1 MENLVTYDLGPFISN
16 DYGDRYLYPVNRE
29 TFHRTGAYAQYKKH
43 FGEALFAEKTLH
55 ILVGTDS
62 GMLLRHINKTSVPDA
77 CRYVFIELPQV
88 IDRLAKEGLLD
99 DLQEEITCIPIDQLK
114 ETADLLEFQN
124 YLYTEKILVWK
135 SLAAVDS
142 FLPEYA
148 ELNWE
153 ARDFIDAFAWKIK
166 VQLGNQ
172 TFIARQLENLAENR
186 ISAACLK
193 NLFPGKT
200 AVLLAGGP
208 SLDDHLPW
216 IKQHRDQLVVLAV
229 SRIAR
234 RLKEVDLVPDI
245 FFSVDPNQASF
256 DVSKEMLY
264 FGDKTLFVNSFHVVP
279 QLLSQWQ
286 GPMAFVGNRF
296 PWPED
301 SAQQFINAPGPTVTH
316 TAFGIAMQ
324 MGFKQIILA
333 GVDLCFSPEGYS
345 HAKGSYERLAGPQF
359 NQFDT
364 QVETNQGIRT
374 FTSRAMAEGI
384 ASLGYLADL
393 ALQNGCKTV
402 NPTPL
407 AAKIPNVEH
416 APLKK
421 INFEP
426 LDKTAWEQIK
436 LTLPEDNWQT
446 RNKYFKTVLEKLQ
459 IAEKAVKKIQKLATE
474 GLKCNDGLFGRNGM
488 HTDYKYKIRMD
499 KVEKTLNRPPLAAYA
514 TLIKEVGLRQFLK
527 LARPDSSREWSD
539 EQVEEAGRIYYQAYI
554 DSAAQMLQLIYRAI
568 ERVELRMK
576 EEDPQADLTQLVD
589 AWRSYRE
596 TGRAL
601 IWHRRQNNGTWVNSD
616 SMDPRITDIYK
627 EFEDSLVKNPDYL
640 VLGTKSNANS
650 QMARHRVRILFK
662 NRDATALSGILQG
675 LAASPEEDN
684 KPIYHLS
691 AAYLAELEG
700 DFAKAFDE
708 YQNVLE
714 SPSDGVAED
723 ALRRIAS
730 LSLELDDPK
739 NALLA
744 LECLT
749 GYSASYLSQYAD
761 LAKILGQTKTA
772 LDAYADY
779 LEQFPDDSM
788 VLIKVGQLY
797 QQQEQHEFA
806 LTVFQHL
813 LDKDPKN
820 EVARKYFE
828 ISASVLGS

>member
-88 IDRLAKEGLLD
+88 IDRLAKEGLLE
-99 DLQEEITCIPIDQLK
+99 DLQEEITCIPIGQLK

-153 ARDFIDAFAWKIK
+153 TRDFIDAFAWKIK

-296 PWPED
+296 PWPEE

-345 HAKGSYERLAGPQF
+345 HAKGSYERHAGPQF

-364 QVETNQGIRT
+364 QVRTQPGDQNLYIQSHGRGHCLPGILSG
-374 FTSRAMAEGI
+374 SRI
-384 ASLGYLADL
+384 AKR
-393 ALQNGCKTV
+393 LQNCES
-402 NPTPL
+402 NPPGGQ
-407 AAKIPNVEH
+407 N
-416 APLKK
+416 
-421 INFEP
+421 
-426 LDKTAWEQIK
+426 
-436 LTLPEDNWQT
+436 
-446 RNKYFKTVLEKLQ
+446 
-459 IAEKAVKKIQKLATE
+459 
-474 GLKCNDGLFGRNGM
+474 
-488 HTDYKYKIRMD
+488 
-499 KVEKTLNRPPLAAYA
+499 
-514 TLIKEVGLRQFLK
+514 
-527 LARPDSSREWSD
+527 
-539 EQVEEAGRIYYQAYI
+539 
-554 DSAAQMLQLIYRAI
+554 
-568 ERVELRMK
+568 
-576 EEDPQADLTQLVD
+576 PQ
-589 AWRSYRE
+589 
-596 TGRAL
+596 
-601 IWHRRQNNGTWVNSD
+601 
-616 SMDPRITDIYK
+616 
-627 EFEDSLVKNPDYL
+627 
-640 VLGTKSNANS
+640 
-650 QMARHRVRILFK
+650 
-662 NRDATALSGILQG
+662 
-675 LAASPEEDN
+675 
-684 KPIYHLS
+684 
-691 AAYLAELEG
+691 
-700 DFAKAFDE
+700 
-708 YQNVLE
+708 
-714 SPSDGVAED
+714 
-723 ALRRIAS
+723 
-730 LSLELDDPK
+730 
-739 NALLA
+739 
-744 LECLT
+744 C
-749 GYSASYLSQYAD
+749 
-761 LAKILGQTKTA
+761 
-772 LDAYADY
+772 
-779 LEQFPDDSM
+779 
-788 VLIKVGQLY
+788 
-797 QQQEQHEFA
+797 
-806 LTVFQHL
+806 
-813 LDKDPKN
+813 
-820 EVARKYFE
+820 
-828 ISASVLGS
+828 